1 MNDTKTAILTGAS
14 VGTSRVAGTC
24 HGREQIL
31 EKVIRPFGS
40 RVSRPLVPTVR
51 GLYAD
56 DDTVVVL
63 FDNVAVAKDGRPCE
77 NTCSWCLQIRGV
89 GHGQAE
95 TI

>member
-31 EKVIRPFGS
+31 EKVIRPFGA

-51 GLYAD
+51 ELYAD
-56 DDTVVVL
+56 GDIVVVL
-63 FDNVAVAKDGRPCE
+63 FDSVAVAKDERPYE
-77 NTCSWCLQIRGV
+77 NIC
-89 GHGQAE
+89 
-95 TI
+95 